1 MEPTKSYFIDGC
13 RPIRSRWSL
22 AYVASCFD
30 CDFPGRGDALF
41 CPASPGDQRRLRAP
55 LWSRRTVL
63 DDADLQARN
72 QRAWEHLQA
81 ERQLAIERRRVDIE
95 EERLKLQ
102 EAAIAYGM
110 AQSSDGTAQNWD
122 PTAAGD
128 WWYGGGFISPA
139 QGFGSGIGFSRRFGF
154 SPRIGFSRR
163 VGISHRMGFSPRMG
177 FSRR

>member
-1 MEPTKSYFIDGC
+1 MLRTVLIAT
-13 RPIRSRWSL
+13 SL
-22 AYVASCFD
+22 AVAMPCFAQQVRVING
-30 CDFPGRGDALF
+30 DFEHLYGAGGQL
-41 CPASPGDQRRLRAP
+41 
-55 LWSRRTVL
+55 L

-72 QRAWEHLQA
+72 QRAWEHAQA

-95 EERLKLQ
+95 EERLKLE

-128 WWYGGGFISPA
+128 WWYGGRFISPA

-154 SPRIGFSRR
+154 SPRISFSRR
-163 VGISHRMGFSPRMG
+163 FGMSHRMGFFRMPQ
-177 FSRR
+177 